1 MNNIYS
7 KVFITNLPSFY
18 KLNLYNA
25 IAENERIFV
34 VFTGDTAGERNR
46 DFFKGDMRFEYFAYK
61 QSGLFYRIMITL
73 KLLLSLK
80 WQECV
85 IGGWDSVPMWMFAL
99 LSASKKNSV
108 VVESSYFES
117 QTKGLKG
124 LIKKIFIRNIRKK
137 AYVSGA
143 GQRRLIEDLRFKGE
157 IVETKGVGVF
167 NYVEQP
173 QYEPRTQVRNFL
185 YVGRLTAVKNLPFLI
200 NAFKNRLDL
209 TLNIV
214 GFGELEEYLKSI
226 AGDNVNFIG
235 AVDNKKLP
243 QVYQENDVFVLP
255 SKSEVWGLVVE
266 EALNNG
272 APVLVS
278 DRVGCGPEIVNE
290 SNGLVFKFDS
300 EEDLLSKID
309 RISQIDYYNEL
320 RKNISKL
327 DFAEIERR
335 QIECYLK

>member
-61 QSGLFYRIMITL
+61 QSGLFYRIMTTL
-73 KLLLSLK
+73 NLLLPLQ

-173 QYEPRTQVRNFL
+173 QYEPRAQVRNFL

-200 NAFKNRLDL
+200 NAF
-209 TLNIV
+209 NIV
-214 GFGELEEYLKSI
+214 GFGEQEEYLKSI
-226 AGDNVNFIG
+226 AGDNVNFLG

-243 QVYQENDVFVLP
+243 QVYQENDVFILP

-272 APVLVS
+272 LPVLIS
-278 DRVGCGPEIVNE
+278 DRVGCGPEIIND
-290 SNGLVFKFDS
+290 SNGMVFKYDS
-300 EEDLLSKID
+300 LEDLLDKINK
-309 RISQIDYYNEL
+309 ISDLKKYNQL

-327 DFAEIERR
+327 DFAEIER
-335 QIECYLK
+335 QQVECYLR